1 MTGPAAI
8 SAKPGRD
15 NDSDRDGGSHFDG
28 DGGSV
33 PGFEGPH
40 GAAIR
45 IWHWSLFLFVS
56 ASFVTVL
63 LASTIFRT
71 RNTADMV
78 ANELQAKGA
87 TINKDQARAVA
98 HAYSDKLWDLHK
110 WLGFGICLLVLT
122 RIIIELTGP
131 RADRLGVQLKKALN
145 LKPTDRHTKAQL
157 QQFIQ
162 VKRIYV
168 IFYAAL
174 LLMALTG
181 LGLAFEDVPVL
192 RSWHAAIK
200 QLHGFLQ
207 WFIYGF
213 VLIHL
218 AGVIL
223 ADLGSHKGLV
233 SRMIHGKK
241 A

>member
-1 MTGPAAI
+1 MGVSAI
-8 SAKPGRD
+8 IREKV
-15 NDSDRDGGSHFDG
+15 DGEATVGFDG
-28 DGGSV
+28 
-33 PGFEGPH
+33 PH
-40 GAAIR
+40 SRAMR
-45 IWHWSLFLFVS
+45 VWHWSLFLFVS

-63 LASTIFRT
+63 LGSTVFRT
-71 RNTADMV
+71 RNTVGMV
-78 ANELQAKGA
+78 RDELQAKGA
-87 TINKDQARAVA
+87 AVSPEQARAVA

-110 WLGFGICLLVLT
+110 WLGYGISLLVFA

-131 RADRLGVQLKKALN
+131 RPERLGVQLKKALR
-145 LKPTDRHTKAQL
+145 LKPADRQTKMEV

-168 IFYAAL
+168 VFYGAL

-181 LGLAFEDVPVL
+181 LGLAFEDVPLL
-192 RSWHAAIK
+192 RTWHSAIK

-207 WFIYGF
+207 WVIYGF

-223 ADLGSHKGLV
+223 ADLGESKGVV
-233 SRMIHGKK
+233 SRMIHGRESTKPGRNP
-241 A
+241 

>member
-1 MTGPAAI
+1 MIAPKAI
-8 SAKPGRD
+8 TAESENAIVIDTDSAM
-15 NDSDRDGGSHFDG
+15 
-28 DGGSV
+28 V
-33 PGFEGPH
+33 PGFDGPH
-40 GAAIR
+40 GAAMR

-63 LASTIFRT
+63 LASTVFRT
-71 RNTADMV
+71 RNTIAMV
-78 ANELQAKGA
+78 TNELQAKGA
-87 TINKDQARAVA
+87 SINKDQARAVA
-98 HAYSDKLWDLHK
+98 HAYSDKLWEIHK
-110 WLGFGICLLVLT
+110 WLGFGIALLVLL

-131 RADRLGVQLKKALN
+131 RPERLSVQLKKALGLRPAN
-145 LKPTDRHTKAQL
+145 RQMKMEV

-168 IFYAAL
+168 IFYATL

-192 RSWHAAIK
+192 RSAHSAIK

-207 WFIYGF
+207 WVIYGF
-213 VLIHL
+213 MLIHL

-223 ADLGSHKGLV
+223 ADLGTHKGLV
-233 SRMIHGKK
+233 SRMIHGRK